1 MNFTQSYTNIWGNII
16 WKRDDLKIK
25 NVLISNR
32 SMDSKIA
39 IVILNWNGS
48 KLMQQFLPSVIEFSK
63 GGFIDII
70 VADNG
75 STDDSLQM
83 LQSRFPK
90 VKILDLKQNYGF
102 ARGYNEAL
110 KQIEADYYVILNSDV
125 EVTSGWLEAPIRLM
139 ESSPAIAAVQ
149 PKILSY
155 KQKTHFEY
163 AGAAGGFIDRFGYPF
178 CRGRIFNEVEEDC
191 GQYDDSI
198 DIFWATGACII
209 IRANP
214 FHEAG
219 GFDADFWAHMEE
231 IDLCWRLRNQGFRI
245 VYTPESKVYHLGGGS
260 LPYNSP
266 QKLFLNFRNNLWLLY
281 KNLPA
286 GQLFYILFMRMV
298 LDAVAALK
306 LLTELNLNGIRSVLK
321 AHYQFYISIPALHKK
336 RKQALKVGQLK
347 PPAKRLPR
355 SIVFQ
360 FYIRNRKRFSDLTE
374 KH

>member
-1 MNFTQSYTNIWGNII
+1 
-16 WKRDDLKIK
+16 
-25 NVLISNR
+25 
-32 SMDSKIA
+32 MDPKVA

-48 KLMQQFLPSVIEFSK
+48 KLMQQFLPSVIEFSNDVP
-63 GGFIDII
+63 IDII

-75 STDDSLQM
+75 STDGSLQM

-110 KQIEADYYVILNSDV
+110 KKVEADYYVILNSDV
-125 EVTSGWLEAPIRLM
+125 EVTSGWLDAPIRLL
-139 ESSPAIAAVQ
+139 ESNTDIAVVQ

-155 KQKTHFEY
+155 NQKTHFEY

-178 CRGRIFNEVEEDC
+178 CRGRIFNEVEEDR
-191 GQYDDSI
+191 GQYDDSV
-198 DIFWATGACII
+198 DIFWATGACFIV
-209 IRANP
+209 RAEP

-231 IDLCWRLRNQGFRI
+231 IDLCWRLKNQGFRI
-245 VYTPESKVYHLGGGS
+245 VYTPESKVFHVGGGS
-260 LPYNSP
+260 LPYSSP

-286 GQLFYILFMRMV
+286 GQLFYILFIRMV
-298 LDAVAALK
+298 LDAVAAFK

-321 AHYQFYISIPALHKK
+321 AHYQFYISIPSLHKK
-336 RKQALKVGQLK
+336 RKQARNARHLK
-347 PPAKRLPR
+347 PPARRFPR

-360 FYIRNRKRFSDLTE
+360 FYVRKRKRFSDLTE
-374 KH
+374 KE